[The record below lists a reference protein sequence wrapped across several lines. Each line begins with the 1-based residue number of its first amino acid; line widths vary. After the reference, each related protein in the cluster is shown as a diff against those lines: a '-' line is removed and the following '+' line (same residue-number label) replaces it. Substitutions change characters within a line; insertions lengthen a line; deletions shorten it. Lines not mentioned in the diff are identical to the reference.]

1 MRFALESVQV
11 RPLPEPRAAA
21 MRKAFPPGAAQ
32 ASRIFSPGCG
42 ARSSTEWRVAG
53 SWM

>member
-1 MRFALESVQV
+1 MRFSFESVQV
-11 RPLPEPRAAA
+11 RPEPEPRAAA

-42 ARSSTEWRVAG
+42 LRRLTQWRVAG